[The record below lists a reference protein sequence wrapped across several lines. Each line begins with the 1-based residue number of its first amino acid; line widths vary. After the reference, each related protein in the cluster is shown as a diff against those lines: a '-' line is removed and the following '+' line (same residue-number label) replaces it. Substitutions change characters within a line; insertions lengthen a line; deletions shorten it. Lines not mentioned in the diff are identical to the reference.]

1 MERMVNR
8 NNMCSMIT
16 LFVLGLLTF
25 SAGMQNVNA
34 GAALDS
40 NMETLLVENEDT
52 FAAGVLVGVIRDAQS
67 KETLPGANII
77 LKGTSKGTATDL
89 DGKFILPRMPV
100 GEQVFVV
107 SYMGYEKKEITIDIK
122 ADEENEVTIEL
133 EAISVEGQEVVISV
147 QAQGQ
152 REAINQQKTSNKI
165 VSVVSEDRIQEVPDV
180 NAAESIGR
188 LPGVSIQRDGG
199 EANKIAIRGLS
210 PKFNNISINGVRVP
224 ASGSTDRSVDLS
236 LVSSSMLDGIEVFK
250 AITPDMDADAIGGS
264 VNLKMRT
271 APEEFYSD
279 FRMQGGYTAL
289 QEDYGNYKFVG
300 SVGNR
305 FLDDDFGV
313 ILNLNLDRYNR
324 TADVFSANYSLL
336 PNEDRGGILQQAVG
350 NLDLKEREL
359 IRSRFGGNL
368 ILDYRIPMGN
378 IMLNGIYNEIT
389 NDGLEHTNSYD
400 VTRVYHDYALSEF
413 ESTTSVYQFS
423 SSLKQDFNILKY
435 DVGVAYS
442 QSDRDAPDNYY
453 WEFQERANAAP
464 GGTISQEDQFGD
476 PETVPA
482 LYSNKIEDTF
492 LNYLNK
498 SSEFTED
505 AEWTYQAN
513 IEVPFSLTN
522 SISGYV
528 KTGAKLRSKER
539 SYDRTEIAN
548 GDLSYGAGREARFL
562 IADLFPEQDI
572 DGTSNIPLSYFN
584 RNYSRSNF
592 LDGDYP
598 LGYVIDQDLMRIVTR
613 ALNDEKMLIHTEG
626 SVSQDYEGTE
636 DYMAY
641 YAMAELSYDELI
653 TVIPG
658 FRFEQDE
665 TEYSAKFV
673 SFSSPTAAG
682 ELPNFSDT
690 TANRS
695 LEHFLPMVHVK
706 VNPTN
711 WMDLRFAYTE
721 TISRPDFSQFAPN
734 TFIGAFR
741 TYVNAPN
748 TDLRNSVSQN
758 LDLSMSLYENR
769 LGFFTVSAFKKK
781 IDNLIRFVSFP
792 LVEGQDILPELNLPN
807 ISGQP
812 RINTY
817 INSEKPAY
825 VNGIEFDWQTNF
837 WYLPSFLKGIVFSAN
852 LTLIESETEYPRY
865 ISERIP
871 IEPRPLR
878 PPFFETVI
886 RDTSNTMRIPS
897 QPSRVANVTLGYDYK
912 GFSGR
917 VSFYYQGDVF
927 TGNFGDRDLAENE
940 EGVLVFADEDDEY
953 TDDIYRVDISL
964 RQKITEQIEIY
975 SNLNNITN
983 ENDQNYMSKFG
994 QYPTYE
1000 QFYGVT
1006 FDLGIRAKF

>member
-1 MERMVNR
+1 MVNILSIR
-8 NNMCSMIT
+8 SMLTLLVMGWIT
-16 LFVLGLLTF
+16 I
-25 SAGMQNVNA
+25 SAGMQNVKA
-34 GAALDS
+34 GAVLDS
-40 NMETLLVENEDT
+40 SLETLSVENET
-52 FAAGVLVGVIRDAQS
+52 ALESGVLTGVIRDAQT

-89 DGKFILPRMPV
+89 EGQFRLPRMPV

-107 SYMGYEKKEITIDIK
+107 SYMGYEKKEITIEINS
-122 ADEENEVTIEL
+122 DEENDVTIDL
-133 EAISVEGQEVVISV
+133 DAISVEGQEVVISV

-210 PKFNNISINGVRVP
+210 PKFNNITINGVRVP
-224 ASGSTDRSVDLS
+224 SSGSSDRSVDLS
-236 LVSSSMLDGIEVFK
+236 LISSSMLDGIEVFK

-264 VNLKMRT
+264 VNLKMKT

-279 FRMQGGYTAL
+279 FRLQGGYTAL
-289 QEDYGNYKFVG
+289 QEDYGNFKFVG
-300 SVGNR
+300 SVGKR
-305 FLDDDFGV
+305 FLDNDLGV
-313 ILNLNLDRYNR
+313 ILNVNLDRYNR
-324 TADVFSANYSLL
+324 TADVFSASYSIFN
-336 PNEDRGGILQQAVG
+336 NEDRGGILQQATG
-350 NLDLKEREL
+350 NLNLREREL
-359 IRSRFGGNL
+359 IRSRFGGNI
-368 ILDYRIPMGN
+368 ILDYRIPMGQ
-378 IMLNGIYNEIT
+378 IMLNGIYNEIE
-389 NDGLEHTNSYD
+389 NDGLEHTNRFD
-400 VTRVYHDYALSEF
+400 VTRVYHDYTLSEF

-423 SSLKQDFNILKY
+423 SNMKQDFNLIKY
-435 DVGVAYS
+435 DVGIAYS

-453 WEFQERANAAP
+453 WEFQERLNAAP
-464 GGTISQEDQFGD
+464 GGTITLEDQFGN
-476 PETVPA
+476 PELIPG
-482 LYSNKIEDTF
+482 LFSNKMDDTF
-492 LNYLNK
+492 LTYLNK
-498 SSEFTED
+498 SSEFTQD

-513 IEVPFSLTN
+513 IEVPFSITN

-539 SYDRTEIAN
+539 SYDRTEIAD
-548 GDLSYGAGREARFL
+548 GDLSYGGGREGRFI
-562 IADLFPEQDI
+562 IADLFPEKEI
-572 DGTSNIPLSYFN
+572 DGTSNIPLTYFN

-598 LGYVIDQDLMRIVTR
+598 VGYVIDQNQMRMVTD
-613 ALNDEKMLIHTEG
+613 ALNENNMLIHTEG
-626 SVSQDYEGTE
+626 SVNQDYEGTE
-636 DYMAY
+636 EYMAY
-641 YAMAELSYDELI
+641 YAMAEVSYGELI

-658 FRFEQDE
+658 FRVEQDE

-682 ELPNFSDT
+682 ELPNSTDT
-690 TANRS
+690 TASRS
-695 LEHFLPMVHVK
+695 LDHLLPMVHVK
-706 VNPTN
+706 VNPTD
-711 WMDLRFAYTE
+711 WMDVRFAYTE

-748 TDLRNSVSQN
+748 TNLRNSVSQN
-758 LDLSMSLYENR
+758 LDLSVSMYENR
-769 LGFFTVSAFKKK
+769 LGFFTVSAFSKK
-781 IDNLIRFVSFP
+781 ISNLIRFVSFP

-825 VNGIEFDWQTNF
+825 VRGMEFDWQTNF
-837 WYLPSFLKGIVFSAN
+837 WYLPSFLKGIVFSTN

-865 ISERIP
+865 INERVP
-871 IEPRPLR
+871 IVPRPLR
-878 PPFFETVI
+878 DPFFETVI

-897 QPSRVANVTLGYDYK
+897 QPSSVANITLGYDYK

-927 TGNFGDRDLAENE
+927 TGNFGGRDLAENE
-940 EGVLVFADEDDEY
+940 NEELVFVDEDDEY

-964 RQKITEQIEIY
+964 RQKITNQIEIY

-983 ENDQNYMSKFG
+983 ENDQNYMSKYG